1 MITVHWIGRAVSD
14 NEKTVRDRRGIH
26 RNSVEYKAY
35 RGSVALTV
43 RAQRPGV
50 LLMRPGMFVQF
61 TLEGH
66 CDATNM
72 LKGML
77 DGIQDS
83 GLVANDRHIAP
94 VTVLPTLRHPRG
106 ERDEAWLAFWENQG

>member
-1 MITVHWIGRAVSD
+1 MAGPEVQGGTTDALARAG
-14 NEKTVRDRRGIH
+14 EGT
-26 RNSVEYKAY
+26 
-35 RGSVALTV
+35 TV
-43 RAQRPGV
+43 RAQRPEV

>member
-1 MITVHWIGRAVSD
+1 MITVHWSGKAVSD
-14 NEKTVRDRRGIH
+14 NAKTVRDRRGIH
-26 RNSVEYKAY
+26 RNSPEYQAY
-35 RGSVALTV
+35 RSSVAATV
-43 RAQRPGV
+43 MEQRPGV

-61 TLEGH
+61 RLEGH

-94 VTVLPTLRHPRG
+94 VTVLPTLKHPRG
-106 ERDEAWLAFWENQG
+106 ERDEAWMVFWEAER